1 MGGNILSRRMLGALP
16 VLLLAGTARAQGS
29 PALPVVSSFS
39 ILADLVRQVGGAR
52 VRVVSLVGPNQDA
65 HAFQPRPSDVR
76 TVGEARVMVINGL
89 GFEEW
94 AEKLVQSAG
103 FRGVPVVATRGVKAL
118 RAAEAGHSH
127 GHAGAGGHGHGHG
140 AFDPHAWQEVANV
153 KLYVANIRD
162 GLANADPA
170 GAAAYAVAAAAY
182 TAELDR
188 LEADIRAA
196 WAPVP
201 RERRKVITYHDAF
214 VYYVDAYGVDFRAP
228 QNALCAADPT
238 PRQIAG
244 LIEEIRRNNIR
255 ALFVE
260 SISNGQI
267 LQQIARETGARIG
280 GKVYSDALSDANGP
294 APSYI
299 AMMRFNTR
307 QFTDTL
313 R

>member
-1 MGGNILSRRMLGALP
+1 MGVKMLRRRMLGALP
-16 VLLLAGTARAQGS
+16 VLLWAGTARAQGA

-52 VRVVSLVGPNQDA
+52 VRVTSLVGPNQDA

-76 TVGEARVMVINGL
+76 TVGDARVMVINGL

-118 RAAEAGHSH
+118 RAGESGHSH
-127 GHAGAGGHGHGHG
+127 GHGGAGGHGHGHG
-140 AFDPHAWQEVANV
+140 ALDPHAWQEVANV

-196 WAPVP
+196 WAPIP
-201 RERRKVITYHDAF
+201 RERRRVITSHDAF
-214 VYYVDAYGVDFRAP
+214 VYYGDAYGVDFRAP
-228 QNALCAADPT
+228 QNALSAADPT

-260 SISNGQI
+260 SISNGQV

-294 APSYI
+294 APGYI